1 MPLLAQLNAK
11 EQRDFVH
18 MLESE
23 SFKGQYLDQLCE
35 GTVEKEL
42 AKLSES
48 ENYAAKNHYVLKNK
62 TLKYADPKRMPI
74 DERKVKD
81 MLRN

>member
-1 MPLLAQLNAK
+1 M
-11 EQRDFVH
+11 
-18 MLESE
+18 
-23 SFKGQYLDQLCE
+23 CE

-48 ENYAAKNHYVLKNK
+48 ENYAAKNYYVHKNR
-62 TLKYADPKRMPI
+62 TLKYADPKKMPV